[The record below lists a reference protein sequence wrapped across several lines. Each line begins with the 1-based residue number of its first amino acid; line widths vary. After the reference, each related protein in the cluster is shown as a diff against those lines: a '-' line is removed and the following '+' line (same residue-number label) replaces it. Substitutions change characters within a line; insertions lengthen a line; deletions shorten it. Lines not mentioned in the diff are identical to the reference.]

1 MHSSTH
7 ISIVIPVYQEEKN
20 INPLYVRLE
29 KVLRDISGIRWEY
42 VFVNDG
48 SRDESYKTLAALAAR
63 DPKVKVIDLTRNFGK
78 EIALSAGLHA
88 AGADA
93 VICMDADMQHP
104 PELIPA
110 MIDAWRKGADVVTAV
125 RSGIDRQPVLRR
137 LGSFLFYR
145 LMSRFS
151 GVDLAPGTT
160 DFRLLDKKVWHVF
173 RQMTERV
180 RMFRGLV
187 DWMGFNTQYVYFRAA
202 ARQEGKTSFSY
213 ARLWQLA
220 INSITSFSLLPLRLT
235 GYLGV
240 TITLLSGVLLARM
253 TYVRLFDPALL
264 ITPLAFV
271 VVINTFLMGIILMS
285 IGLVALYIGTIHTEV
300 VNRPLFV
307 VRHRLNFST
316 SSHPVELWSGSLSK
330 QVP

>member
-1 MHSSTH
+1 MSSSKH
-7 ISIVIPVYQEEKN
+7 VVIVVPVYHEEKN
-20 INPLYVRLE
+20 IGPLYDRLE
-29 KVLRDISGIRWEY
+29 KVIKALPEIRWEY
-42 VFVNDG
+42 LFVNDG
-48 SRDESYKTLAALAAR
+48 SEDETFGTLSALAER
-63 DPKVKVIDLTRNFGK
+63 DSKVKVIDLTRNFGK

-88 AGADA
+88 VSADA

-104 PELIPA
+104 PELIPS
-110 MIDAWRKGADVVTAV
+110 MIEAWRNGSDVVTAV
-125 RSGIDRQPVLRR
+125 RSGIDRQPILRR
-137 LGSFLFYR
+137 VGSFLFYK
-145 LMSRFS
+145 LMSRYS

-187 DWMGFNTQYVYFRAA
+187 DWMGFTTTHVYFRAE

-213 ARLWQLA
+213 ARLWHLA
-220 INSITSFSLLPLRLT
+220 VNSMTSFSLLPLRLT

-240 TITLLSGVLLARM
+240 TITLLSVLLLARM
-253 TYVRLFDPALL
+253 GYVRLFNPSIN

-271 VVINTFLMGIILMS
+271 VVINTFLMGIVLMS

-300 VNRPLFV
+300 INRPLYV
-307 VRHRLNFST
+307 VRHRLNFSGPT
-316 SSHPVELWSGSLSK
+316 HHSDPSELVAAIRK
-330 QVP
+330 P

>member
-20 INPLYVRLE
+20 IDPLYLRLE
-29 KVLRDISGIRWEY
+29 KVLRELPGIRWEY

-48 SRDESYKTLAALAAR
+48 SRDGTYATLASLAER

-93 VICMDADMQHP
+93 VICMDADLQHP
-104 PELIPA
+104 PELIPT

-125 RSGIDRQPVLRR
+125 RSGIDRQPLLRR
-137 LGSFLFYR
+137 FGSFMFYR

-187 DWMGFNTQYVYFRAA
+187 DWMGFNTQIVYFRAE

-240 TITLLSGVLLARM
+240 TITVLSGLLLARM
-253 TYVRLFDPALL
+253 TFVRLFNPSLI

-307 VRHRLNFST
+307 VRHRLNFS
-316 SSHPVELWSGSLSK
+316 SPSRPSELADVSLP
-330 QVP
+330 QRVP

>member
-20 INPLYVRLE
+20 INPLFVRLE

-93 VICMDADMQHP
+93 VICMDADLQHP
-104 PELIPA
+104 PELIPT

-125 RSGIDRQPVLRR
+125 RSGIDRQPLLRR
-137 LGSFLFYR
+137 FGSFMFYR
-145 LMSRFS
+145 LMSRSS
-151 GVDLAPGTT
+151 GFDLAPGTT

-187 DWMGFNTQYVYFRAA
+187 DWMGFNTQIVYFRAE

-240 TITLLSGVLLARM
+240 TITLLSGILLARM
-253 TYVRLFDPALL
+253 TFVRLFNPSFI

-316 SSHPVELWSGSLSK
+316 PTHHS
-330 QVP
+330 